1 MVGILLGFLGP
12 HRAAFVA
19 KSGHRRN
26 SLPHPE
32 GRSEVED
39 GKGRLSWSAATARN
53 GQVGA
58 PSDLSIGV
66 IGQGKKVGS
75 RHCGRRR
82 RCQIGPRSKA
92 RIGVVRPQ
100 GETGHGRHK
109 ANCGTGS
116 SGRTSW
122 GETEVRACGLT
133 PLSRHAVL
141 LLVNAQPSRS
151 SGLGRYLRPQQR
163 RHSKYCEPA
172 KGTRRQ
178 CMHRKPRRCN
188 GGVLR
193 HRAE

>member
-1 MVGILLGFLGP
+1 MRPSWPRVGIGETAFRTRRAGTKWRMARAVFLGAQRP
-12 HRAAFVA
+12 RGMAR
-19 KSGHRRN
+19 SG
-26 SLPHPE
+26 P
-32 GRSEVED
+32 
-39 GKGRLSWSAATARN
+39 
-53 GQVGA
+53 

-100 GETGHGRHK
+100 GDTGHGRHK

-122 GETEVRACGLT
+122 DETEVRACGLT

-178 CMHRKPRRCN
+178 CMHRNPRRCN
-188 GGVLR
+188 GGALR
-193 HRAE
+193 RSAE

>member
-1 MVGILLGFLGP
+1 MRPSWPRMGSGEIAFRTRRAGTKWRMARAVFLGAQRPRGMARIGAPKRLVDWGDRPGEESRFAPLRQATPMPDWPQIEGP
-12 HRAAFVA
+12 HR
-19 KSGHRRN
+19 
-26 SLPHPE
+26 
-32 GRSEVED
+32 
-39 GKGRLSWSAATARN
+39 
-53 GQVGA
+53 
-58 PSDLSIGV
+58 
-66 IGQGKKVGS
+66 
-75 RHCGRRR
+75 CG
-82 RCQIGPRSKA
+82 
-92 RIGVVRPQ
+92 RPQ
-100 GETGHGRHK
+100 GDTGHGRHK

-172 KGTRRQ
+172 KRTRRQ

-188 GGVLR
+188 GGALR
-193 HRAE
+193 RSAD